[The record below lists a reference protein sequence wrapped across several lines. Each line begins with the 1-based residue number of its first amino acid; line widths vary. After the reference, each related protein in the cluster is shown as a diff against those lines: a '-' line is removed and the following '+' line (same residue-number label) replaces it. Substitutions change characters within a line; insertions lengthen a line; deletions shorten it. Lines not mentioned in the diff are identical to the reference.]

1 MNMAET
7 KTNKIVPVE
16 YSHILWDEVVI
27 FFLQEYLNKP
37 LEMKWGMKQGV
48 KHVDEAAYVF
58 SLDDFLYRY
67 LYQRL
72 YEQREW
78 RKLDYVDMSLKW
90 GDICEAIK
98 NSSVGELFSK
108 MCEEA
113 TKRYAMAKDVDY
125 IIEQMKGVE
134 GNGVGG
140 NIIIIKNENK

>member
-1 MNMAET
+1 MAET

-27 FFLQEYLNKP
+27 FFMHEYLNKP

-48 KHVDEAAYVF
+48 KQVDEVAYVY

-67 LYQRL
+67 LFNRL

-78 RKLDYVDMSLKW
+78 RKLNYVDVMMRC
-90 GDICEAIK
+90 GDICAAIK
-98 NSSVGELFSK
+98 SSSAGELFSK

-125 IIEQMKGVE
+125 IIEQMTS
-134 GNGVGG
+134 GNSQGVGG